1 MDQGTVSITLSSFMN
16 ACGLGRSKAERDSNR
31 MHYPRWW
38 DIIYEARLSVW
49 KFQSFW
55 FCAKVDMVIG
65 CKGLVTAR

>member
-38 DIIYEARLSVW
+38 DITYEAIKRMEVSE
-49 KFQSFW
+49 FW
-55 FCAKVDMVIG
+55 FCAKVYMVIG